1 MKRAFALAFAF
12 APFAANAADL
22 LYFEAHGV
30 AGWSS
35 AENKAVYHSANKHDA
50 MQKNSVGFDAV
61 HKFSGSSGDWASAA
75 LQMRLA
81 YNDSDKDFTPQVYNA
96 WFKLKTP
103 AGDVWAGHNRTAFGL
118 ASYWDTH
125 ADLLGDMPM
134 QGVGFDR
141 DWGMGWSLDTADGN
155 VSASVTT
162 GSGMPLRTY
171 GNKIF
176 AARAAKGV
184 LNSDNYTAGV
194 SVMAGKTLD
203 TMGYKIM
210 SRTPKEQWLVGF
222 DGALNRDNLE
232 HKAEIDAGRYD
243 DRPFYAALYR
253 LTVKWDAE
261 ERLSTDA
268 QATYV
273 NKADTESWTAGG
285 AVAYKLTG
293 DLTARVMALHR
304 SQNAENVYMGQLY
317 WYFPM

>member
-1 MKRAFALAFAF
+1 MKRFAAALALL
-12 APFAANAADL
+12 PFAANAADL
-22 LYFEAHGV
+22 LYFEAQGI

-35 AENKAVYHSANKHDA
+35 AENKAVYHSASKHDV
-50 MQKNSVGFDAV
+50 MQKNSIGFDGL
-61 HKFSGSSGDWASAA
+61 HKFSGRSGDWASAA

-81 YNDSDKDFTPQVYNA
+81 YNDSDHDFTPQVYNA
-96 WFKLKTP
+96 WFKVKTR
-103 AGDVWAGHNRTAFGL
+103 AGDVWAGHNRIAFGL

-155 VSASVTT
+155 LSASVTT

-184 LNSDNYTAGV
+184 LNYDNYTAGL

-210 SRTPKEQWLVGF
+210 NRSPKNQWLIGF

-232 HKAEIDAGRYD
+232 HKAEFDAGQYD
-243 DRPFYAALYR
+243 GNPFYAALYR

-261 ERLSTDA
+261 ERLATEA

-273 NKADTESWTAGG
+273 NKVKTENYTAGG
-285 AVAYKLTG
+285 TVAYKLTG
-293 DLTARVMALHR
+293 DLTAWLMVQHR

>member
-1 MKRAFALAFAF
+1 MKRLIAVLTLL
-12 APFAANAADL
+12 PFAANAADL
-22 LYFEAHGV
+22 LYFEAQGI

-35 AENKAVYHSANKHDA
+35 AENKAVYHSASKHDV
-50 MQKNSVGFDAV
+50 MQKNSIGFDWL
-61 HKFSGSSGDWASAA
+61 HKFSGQSGDWASAA

-81 YNDSDKDFTPQVYNA
+81 YNDSDHDFTPQVYNA
-96 WFKLKTP
+96 WFKIKTR
-103 AGDVWAGHNRTAFGL
+103 AGDVWAGHNRIAFGL

-141 DWGMGWSLDTADGN
+141 DWGAGWSMDTADGN
-155 VSASVTT
+155 LSASITT

-184 LNSDNYTAGV
+184 LNYDNYTAGL

-210 SRTPKEQWLVGF
+210 NRSPKNQWLIGF
-222 DGALNRDNLE
+222 DGALNSNNLE
-232 HKAEIDAGRYD
+232 HKAELDAGQYD
-243 DRPFYAALYR
+243 NEPFYAALYR

-261 ERLSTDA
+261 ERLATEA
-268 QATYV
+268 QAAYV
-273 NKADTESWTAGG
+273 NKAKTENYTAGD

-293 DLTARVMALHR
+293 DLTARIMVQHR
-304 SQNAENVYMGQLY
+304 SQNAENVYLGQLY

>member
-1 MKRAFALAFAF
+1 MKRLAAILALL
-12 APFAANAADL
+12 PFAANAADL
-22 LYFEAHGV
+22 LYFEAQGIE
-30 AGWSS
+30 GWSS
-35 AENKAVYHSANKHDA
+35 AENKAVYHSASKHDA
-50 MQKNSVGFDAV
+50 MQKNSIGFDWLR
-61 HKFSGSSGDWASAA
+61 KFSGRSGDWASAA

-81 YNDSDKDFTPQVYNA
+81 YNDSDHDFTPQVYNA
-96 WFKLKTP
+96 WFKVKTR
-103 AGDVWAGHNRTAFGL
+103 AGDVWAGHNRIAFGL

-155 VSASVTT
+155 LSASVTT

-171 GNKIF
+171 GNKVF

-184 LNSDNYTAGV
+184 LNYDNYTAGL
-194 SVMAGKTLD
+194 SVMTGKILD

-210 SRTPKEQWLVGF
+210 NRSPKNQWLIGF

-232 HKAEIDAGRYD
+232 HKAEFDAGQYD
-243 DRPFYAALYR
+243 GEPFYAALYR

-261 ERLSTDA
+261 ERLATEA

-273 NKADTESWTAGG
+273 NKAKTENYTAGG
-285 AVAYKLTG
+285 TVAYKLTG
-293 DLTARVMALHR
+293 DLTARLMVQHR

>member
-1 MKRAFALAFAF
+1 MKRLAAALALL
-12 APFAANAADL
+12 PFAANAADL
-22 LYFEAHGV
+22 LYFEAQGI

-35 AENKAVYHSANKHDA
+35 AENKAVYHSASKHDV
-50 MQKNSVGFDAV
+50 MQKNSIGFDGLR
-61 HKFSGSSGDWASAA
+61 KFSRQSGDWASAA

-81 YNDSDKDFTPQVYNA
+81 YNDSDHDFTPQVYNA
-96 WFKLKTP
+96 WFKIKTR
-103 AGDVWAGHNRTAFGL
+103 AGDVWAGHNRVAFGL

-155 VSASVTT
+155 LSASVTT

-171 GNKIF
+171 GNKVF

-184 LNSDNYTAGV
+184 LNYDNYTAGL

-210 SRTPKEQWLVGF
+210 NRSPKNQWLIGF

-232 HKAEIDAGRYD
+232 HKAEFDAGQYD
-243 DRPFYAALYR
+243 GEPFYAALYR

-261 ERLSTDA
+261 ERLATEA
-268 QATYV
+268 QAAYV
-273 NKADTESWTAGG
+273 NKAKTESYTAGG

-293 DLTARVMALHR
+293 DLTARLMVQHR
-304 SQNAENVYMGQLY
+304 SQNAENVYLGQLY

>member
-1 MKRAFALAFAF
+1 MKRLIAVLTLL
-12 APFAANAADL
+12 PFAANAADL
-22 LYFEAHGV
+22 LYFEAQGI

-35 AENKAVYHSANKHDA
+35 AENKAVYHSASKHDV
-50 MQKNSVGFDAV
+50 MQKNSIGFDWL
-61 HKFSGSSGDWASAA
+61 HKFSGQSGDWASAA

-81 YNDSDKDFTPQVYNA
+81 YNDSDHDFTPQVYNA
-96 WFKLKTP
+96 WFKIKTR
-103 AGDVWAGHNRTAFGL
+103 AGDVWAGHNRIAFGL

-141 DWGMGWSLDTADGN
+141 DWGAGWSMDTADGN
-155 VSASVTT
+155 LSASITT

-184 LNSDNYTAGV
+184 LNYDNYTAGL

-210 SRTPKEQWLVGF
+210 NRSPKNQWLIGF
-222 DGALNRDNLE
+222 DGALNSNNLE
-232 HKAEIDAGRYD
+232 HKAELDAGQYD
-243 DRPFYAALYR
+243 NEPFYAALYR

-261 ERLSTDA
+261 ERLATEA
-268 QATYV
+268 QAAYV
-273 NKADTESWTAGG
+273 NKAKTENYTAGG

-293 DLTARVMALHR
+293 DLTARLMVQHR
-304 SQNAENVYMGQLY
+304 SENAENVYMGQLY